1 MLGWEFPPF
10 FAGGVGIVCY
20 ELTKA
25 LSHIKDLE
33 ITYIMPYGPKD
44 ANKSNKTNHLNLLVA
59 NNNSFEQNINIKI
72 ETIDTIFKAY
82 MSPEEYMKAYEDSIT
97 CNDTKAI
104 ELYGKNLYLEVERYA
119 QKVKEI
125 VKNQQFDAIHVHDWM
140 TIPAGILAKEYLN
153 CPLILHVHNTVYDR
167 YLGEGCGHEKAIE
180 IAGCKNANLII
191 SISNKI
197 KQTLIE
203 KYNTEE
209 NKIRLVHN
217 GGITDIKKYFT
228 QYKISTKE
236 TKYVLFAGR
245 TVLQKGPEYFVRTAQ
260 KVLEYEP
267 DTKFIVA
274 GSGHMLPQCIELSAQ
289 LGISKNIYFH
299 GFFTREEA
307 DKFYTMADIFVMPSI
322 SEPFGI
328 VPLEAIS
335 KGTATIISKQSG
347 ISECLYN
354 CFKVDFWDIDET
366 ANKIISLL
374 RYEPLHTHMRH
385 SAYHEFDNFTW
396 EKPAQ
401 KIHNIY
407 KEAIQNYKN
416 ILLNN

>member
-1 MLGWEFPPF
+1 MKILMLGWEFPPF

-25 LSHIKDLE
+25 LSTREDIE
-33 ITYIMPYGPKD
+33 ITYIMPFGPKD
-44 ANKSNKTNHLNLLVA
+44 SSPTEQTKHLKLLIANGQG
-59 NNNSFEQNINIKI
+59 FEQNINIKI
-72 ETIDTIFKAY
+72 ETIDTIFRAY
-82 MSPEEYMKAYEDSIT
+82 MTPEEYMKAYEENISSK
-97 CNDTKAI
+97 NDKAI
-104 ELYGKNLYLEVERYA
+104 DLYGKNLYLEVERYA
-119 QKVKEI
+119 QKVREI
-125 VKNQQFDAIHVHDWM
+125 VKGQKFDAIHAHDWM
-140 TIPAGILAKEYLN
+140 TIPAGIAAKDEIGA
-153 CPLILHVHNTVYDR
+153 PLIYHVHNTVYDR
-167 YLGEGCGHEKAIE
+167 YLNASCSHEKAIE
-180 IAGCKNANLII
+180 TAGCKNANLII
-191 SISNKI
+191 AISNKI
-197 KQTLIE
+197 KKTLLE
-203 KYNTEE
+203 KYNADE
-209 NKIRLVHN
+209 NKIRIVHN

-228 QYKISTKE
+228 DYKISTKE
-236 TKYVLFAGR
+236 EKFVLFAGR
-245 TVLQKGPEYFVRTAQ
+245 TVLQKGPEYFIRTAA

-299 GFFTREEA
+299 GFYTRQEA
-307 DKFYTMADIFVMPSI
+307 DKFYTMADVFVMPSI

-347 ISECLYN
+347 ISECLHN
-354 CFKVDFWDIDET
+354 CFKVDFWDTDET

-385 SAYHEFDNFTW
+385 SAYEEFDNFTW

-401 KIHNIY
+401 NIINIY
-407 KEAIQNYKN
+407 QEAIQNYK
-416 ILLNN
+416 